1 MKRQM
6 ALLLALLLVLCGF
19 AALAEAE
26 PVEALELAPTDE
38 GVALDEA
45 ALDELEIGEVEL
57 GDIAD
62 LALPEVDGLLSGEAV
77 DAEPESESNASK
89 GVKITSANFPDAAFR
104 KYVKDSYD
112 ANGNG
117 YCPPT
122 KRTA

>member
-1 MKRQM
+1 MKKLT
-6 ALLLALLLVLCGF
+6 ALLLALLLVLGGL

-26 PVEALELAPTDE
+26 PVEALELAPADE

-45 ALDELEIGEVEL
+45 ALDELEIGEMEL

-77 DAEPESESNASK
+77 NAEPEAEPNAPK

-104 KYVKDSYD
+104 KYVKEQIGRAS
-112 ANGNG
+112 
-117 YCPPT
+117 C
-122 KRTA
+122 RERV